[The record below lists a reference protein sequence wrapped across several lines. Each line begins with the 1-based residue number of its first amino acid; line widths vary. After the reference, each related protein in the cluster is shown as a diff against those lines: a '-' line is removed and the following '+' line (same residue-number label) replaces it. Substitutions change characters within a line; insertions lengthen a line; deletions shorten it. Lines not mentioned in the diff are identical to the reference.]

1 MRLRRLALLALSLGT
16 ALSLAAALRAEVK
29 LAAVFTDHAVL
40 QREAVVPIWGTA
52 RRGEKITV
60 TFRGQTLATKA
71 DRNGNWRVNLAPM
84 PVQPYPADLVV
95 DGSNTITLHD
105 VVVGDVWL
113 CSGQSNMEWP
123 VRLAD
128 NAFLETTTAHFPLIR
143 HFKVATQLA
152 HDAPAASVQGS
163 WTVCTADTVQ
173 HFTAV
178 GFFFA
183 RELHRDLGVPIG
195 ILNISWGGT
204 PIESWL
210 SPSMLAA
217 TPHAASVSSAW
228 AQTVGDY
235 PAKKAAYD
243 QKLADWQRRADA
255 AKAAGQPEP
264 ADKPWRPAGP
274 GLPEEPTTCW
284 FGMVAPVVPFA
295 VRGVVWYQ
303 GESNVGRD
311 TEYRDLFPALV
322 TGWRD
327 AWSAA
332 AQPPTPAEEE
342 RKKKRRKNEEQ
353 PAQPEPASIA
363 PLSGPT
369 PFLFVQLPNYADN
382 NPDGTAWARLR
393 EAQAAALA
401 LPATG
406 MAVAID
412 EGDSAVLHPT
422 HKQEIGRRLA
432 LVARA
437 QVHGEGVDYAGPA
450 YAEHSFQPDGTVRIR
465 FDHAEIGLV
474 CRGPRVQGFQLAGA
488 DRVFRPAEAR
498 IEGDTVVVS
507 SPEVKAPMAV
517 RYAFANDPQPE
528 PNLYNGAGLPAAPFR
543 TDNW

>member
-1 MRLRRLALLALSLGT
+1 MRLRRLALLSLTLGS

-60 TFRGQTLATKA
+60 AFRGQSLATKA
-71 DRNGNWRVNLAPM
+71 DRDGNWRVNLAPM
-84 PVQPYPADLVV
+84 AVQPYPADLVV

-128 NAFLETTTAHFPLIR
+128 NAITETATAQLPLIR
-143 HFKVATQLA
+143 HFKVATQMA
-152 HDAPAASVQGS
+152 HDAPAADVQGS
-163 WTVCTADTVQ
+163 WTVCTAETAP

-195 ILNISWGGT
+195 LLNVSWGGT

-210 SPSMLAA
+210 SPAMLAA
-217 TPHAASVSSAW
+217 TPHAASVTAAW
-228 AQTVGDY
+228 AQTVAEY
-235 PAKKAAYD
+235 PAKKAAHD
-243 QKLADWQRRADA
+243 LKMADWEKRAAA

-264 ADKPWRPAGP
+264 GDKPWRPAGP
-274 GLPEEPTTCW
+274 GLPEEPTVAW

-295 VRGVVWYQ
+295 VRGTLWYQ
-303 GESNVGRD
+303 GESNVGREA
-311 TEYRDLFPALV
+311 EYRDLFPALV
-322 TGWRD
+322 KGWRD
-327 AWSAA
+327 AWAAA
-332 AQPPTPAEEE
+332 AQPASPADQPRRRRH
-342 RKKKRRKNEEQ
+342 RKDADDA
-353 PAQPEPASIA
+353 PAAPAAVEPF
-363 PLSGPT
+363 

-382 NPDGTAWARLR
+382 NADGTAWARLR
-393 EAQAAALA
+393 EAQTAALS

-412 EGDSAVLHPT
+412 EGESTVLHPT
-422 HKQEIGRRLA
+422 HKQEVGRRLA

-437 QVHGEGVDYAGPA
+437 QVYGEGVDNAGPTF
-450 YAEHSFQPDGTVRIR
+450 AEHTLEADGSIRIR

-474 CRGPRVQGFQLAGA
+474 CRGPRVQGFQIAGA
-488 DRVFRPAEAR
+488 DRVFHPAEAR
-498 IEGDTVVVS
+498 LESDTVVVS
-507 SPEVKAPMAV
+507 SPAVKAPMAV
-517 RYAFANDPQPE
+517 RYAYANDPQPAA
-528 PNLYNGAGLPAAPFR
+528 NLYNGAGLPAAPFR

>member
-1 MRLRRLALLALSLGT
+1 MRLRRLALLALTLGS

-29 LAAVFTDHAVL
+29 PAAVFTDHAVL

-60 TFRGQTLATKA
+60 TFRGQALATKA
-71 DRNGNWRVNLAPM
+71 DRDGNWRVNLAPM
-84 PVQPYPADLVV
+84 PAQPYPADLVI
-95 DGSNTITLHD
+95 DGSNTVTLRD
-105 VVVGDVWL
+105 ILVGDVWL

-128 NAFLETTTAHFPLIR
+128 NPLLETATAHFPLIR

-152 HDAPAASVQGS
+152 HDAPAAAVQGA
-163 WTVCTADTVQ
+163 WTPCTAETAP
-173 HFTAV
+173 HFTAI

-195 ILNISWGGT
+195 LLNISWGGT

-210 SPSMLAA
+210 SPAMLAA
-217 TPHAASVSSAW
+217 TPHAASVAAAW
-228 AQTVGDY
+228 AQTVAEY
-235 PAKKAAYD
+235 PAKKAAHD
-243 QKLADWQRRADA
+243 QKMADWENRAAA

-311 TEYRDLFPALV
+311 AEYRDLFPALI

-332 AQPPTPAEEE
+332 AQPPTPAEQE
-342 RKKKRRKNEEQ
+342 RKKKRRKEPEQ
-353 PAQPEPASIA
+353 PQPAAIEAIA
-363 PLSGPT
+363 GPI
-369 PFLFVQLPNYADN
+369 PFLFVQLPNYADSN
-382 NPDGTAWARLR
+382 AAGTAWARLR
-393 EAQAAALA
+393 EAQTAALS

-412 EGDSAVLHPT
+412 EGDSANIHPT
-422 HKQEIGRRLA
+422 HKQEVGRRLA
-432 LVARA
+432 LAARA
-437 QVHGEGVDYAGPA
+437 QVYGEGVDYAGPA
-450 YAEHSFQPDGTVRIR
+450 YAEHAFEANDSVRIR

-488 DRVFRPAEAR
+488 DRVFHPAEAKLD
-498 IEGDTVVVS
+498 GDTVVVS
-507 SPEVKAPMAV
+507 SAEVKAPMAV
-517 RYAFANDPQPE
+517 RYGFANDPQPE